1 MKTRIQKIIMIA
13 AAMLFVSSGVALA
26 HDWNDRNHKPAGKAY
41 GHYKVQKQPPGWT
54 KKNFKPHPPVT
65 KRYVVYRGVPNH
77 RYYDKHHRRP
87 APRRTVVYAPVKK
100 DPVVVFKI
108 VLKDLLK

>member
-13 AAMLFVSSGVALA
+13 AALIFVSSGVALA
-26 HDWNDRNHKPAGKAY
+26 HDRNDRNHKPPGKAY
-41 GHYKVQKQPPGWT
+41 GHYKVKKQYPGWN
-54 KKNFKPHPPVT
+54 KRHFKPNPPVT
-65 KRYVVYRGVPNH
+65 KRYVVYRKVPDH

-87 APRRTVVYAPVKK
+87 APRRTVVYRPAKK